1 VFFGTMK
8 PVQIVYE
15 KFFSAW
21 PSLAVGMF
29 FNSSERCA
37 PSWPITFRRSCSASA
52 PIPALY
58 KW

>member
-1 VFFGTMK
+1 MK

-29 FNSSERCA
+29 FNSSERCV